1 MISFEEARECILEKV
16 PQLQHERVFLSEA
29 LNRVL
34 AEDVHAHRDQPP
46 WDNTAVDGF
55 AVQAEDTKGASEGS
69 PKVLSVVETVP
80 AGKMPTISISAG
92 TAARIMTGAPMPDGA
107 DAVVMVEDAEQSG
120 DKVEIR
126 LAVETGD
133 NVRLKGEDVTAG
145 DVVLAQGTTLKAAH
159 IGMLAS
165 LRRSQVRVSR
175 KPVVGIL
182 STGDEIAELD
192 EPMSVETIPNVN
204 SHAIAAQVV
213 EAGGTPLLLGI
224 AKDTPEAVR
233 DGIREGLST
242 DVLIISGGVSM
253 GDFDFV
259 KDVMSEL
266 GGGLD
271 FWKVKIKPAR
281 PLAFGTISDVPVF
294 GLPGNPVSS
303 MVSFELFV
311 RPFLRSAMKHQR
323 IERPVI
329 QAQLSET
336 VRKKP
341 GRRFFLRG
349 VLEKTPNG
357 LTCRTT
363 GPQGSGMLTSMVLAD
378 GLIDLPEEMDGPVEK
393 GTTVNVLLL

>member
-1 MISFEEARECILEKV
+1 MISFEKARECILEKV
-16 PQLQHERVFLSEA
+16 PQLQHERVFLADA

-34 AEDVHAHRDQPP
+34 AEDVCAHRDQPP

-55 AVQAEDTKGASEGS
+55 AVRAADTQGASEGN
-69 PKVLSVVETVP
+69 PKTLSVVETVP
-80 AGKMPTISISAG
+80 AGKMPTMSVSPG
-92 TAARIMTGAPMPDGA
+92 TATRIMTGAPMPDGA
-107 DAVVMVEDAEQSG
+107 DAVVMVEDTEQTD
-120 DKVEIR
+120 DKVKIR
-126 LAVETGD
+126 LAAEAGE
-133 NVRLKGEDVTAG
+133 NIRPKGEDVTAG
-145 DVVLAQGTTLKAAH
+145 DVVLARGTTLKAAH

-192 EPMSVETIPNVN
+192 EPMSVEKIPNVN

-213 EAGGTPLLLGI
+213 EAGGIPLLLGI
-224 AKDTPEAVR
+224 AKDTPDAVR
-233 DGIREGLST
+233 DGIKEGLST

-281 PLAFGTISDVPVF
+281 PLAFGTIAGVPVF

-311 RPFLRSAMKHQR
+311 RPFLLSAMKHRQ
-323 IERPVI
+323 IERTVI
-329 QAQLSET
+329 HAQLTES
-336 VRKKP
+336 VRKKS

-349 VLEKTPNG
+349 VLEKSPNG
-357 LTCRTT
+357 FTCRTT

-378 GLIDLPEEMDGPVEK
+378 GLIDLPEELDGPVEK
-393 GTTVNVLLL
+393 GTTVDVLLL